1 MTLRADARSISV
13 RSGAQPGN
21 EIPGTFAAGNSAR
34 RKKRRRLGLRN
45 CFTKSVHAGHLGGK
59 TRAHAASKG
68 CRAGFAGGVSR
79 SGGFMRTGRDE
90 LRGSGANG
98 GMPDRDDSFAPASWP
113 RFVDGETGN
122 ASRCAPARER
132 GTMKKFLRFV
142 DHFMGA
148 KNIDCFTVTRNRVTN
163 SGCVR

>member
-1 MTLRADARSISV
+1 M
-13 RSGAQPGN
+13 
-21 EIPGTFAAGNSAR
+21 PGTFAAGNSAR
-34 RKKRRRLGLRN
+34 RKKRGRLGLRN
-45 CFTKSVHAGHLGGK
+45 CFTRSVHAGHLGGK
-59 TRAHAASKG
+59 TRAHAPSKG

-122 ASRCAPARER
+122 ASRCVPARER
-132 GTMKKFLRFV
+132 GAMGKVLRVV
-142 DHFMGA
+142 DRLTGT
-148 KNIDCFTVTRNRVTN
+148 KNIDRLAGPRDGRAS